1 MPWQIQ
7 ITGNLRQTKMTKET
21 GKRVKELKRQ
31 TNEAETDKKRKPR
44 KKGGWQRVS
53 KSERGIDGK

>member
-21 GKRVKELKRQ
+21 GKRGKELKRQ
-31 TNEAETDKKRKPR
+31 TNEAETDKKETEKE
-44 KKGGWQRVS
+44 GGLA
-53 KSERGIDGK
+53 EGE